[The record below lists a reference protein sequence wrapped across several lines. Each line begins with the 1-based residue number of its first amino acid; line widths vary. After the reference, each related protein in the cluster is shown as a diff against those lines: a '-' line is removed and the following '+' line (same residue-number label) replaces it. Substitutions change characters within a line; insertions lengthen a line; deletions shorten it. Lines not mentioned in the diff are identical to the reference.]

1 MINMQSGAKQV
12 VRFASSPVTLGE
24 PTPTKTYFSYVLCHA
39 LPFFNANRDTWT
51 EATMANSFSSVIDH
65 PHNIEHVQ
73 DKICGHIYDA
83 VFVESTEDTPACIV
97 AASVL
102 YNHVYPDITE
112 DLADEDNPWAVSM
125 ECMFGNIAIWY
136 DGELYTDASEPIVD
150 DLLDNLH
157 GTYEGKPV
165 VRVCGGEDGE
175 VIFSGAALTECPAD
189 EGAVIQDVA
198 TASQVKSLTQHLND
212 MDMPVGQ
219 SGPEPIILPGS
230 QKFNS
235 TDQLEEVVAHLEE
248 GVDEVVVDRGSQKRR
263 VVCRLECNSEEEGQA
278 QMDPVEM
285 FDIEDPSKTPEE
297 EQLRPTL
304 CMVGKSDCMN
314 FDPTEPKDGCA
325 NAIATDDGSCA
336 NYNPGFPL
344 LFGSIEDAAEGQ
356 HIREVYPLFTRAFF
370 DYDVVVYVDGDA
382 EDEAEF
388 VAVIYHW
395 KTIEVYARETF
406 TSLSSLKE
414 WLEEALDELATEIDE
429 EIDEMY
435 KDESELIAAV
445 SKLDMHVV
453 AECIGLCEDEFN
465 EFIDENSELTDAAIT
480 YKLIKAQDATGEG
493 ENDEKDEGTSLL
505 VRGMQLLEEGV
516 RRIGIPYS
524 SESREEIDAQEDNTI
539 VEDTSEGGESN
550 MPEELEEQVAELRE
564 ELAETEATA
573 AQQQEEISEL
583 SGRVEE
589 LTTANDELQTEVEEL
604 TEANE
609 ALEAEKGEVEQE
621 FADFK
626 AEVEQREHER
636 VVAERKEARWAELR
650 EAGLYAN
657 ADEDVQ
663 ERVQSRIAEMEDDEF
678 EDYLTELKAAM
689 PASDSDDAEED
700 EGEEASA
707 EEEAEE
713 EEEVAQEDAEA
724 QEAEQAEDFEP
735 SRAADHDTAD
745 VAGTDPLGNQR
756 TGMGMNVEQR
766 SADDLHSQFERLHGA
781 RAAK

>member
-1 MINMQSGAKQV
+1 MMESGAKQV
-12 VRFASSPVTLGE
+12 MRFASSPVKLGE

-51 EATMANSFSSVIDH
+51 EATIANSFSSVIDH
-65 PHNIEHVQ
+65 PQNIEHVQ
-73 DKICGHIYDA
+73 DKICGHVYDA

-112 DLADEDNPWAVSM
+112 DLASDDNPWAVSM
-125 ECMFGNIAIWY
+125 ECMFGNIAIWH
-136 DGELYTDASEPIVD
+136 DGQLYTDASDPKVD
-150 DLLDNLH
+150 ELLDNMH

-189 EGAVIQDVA
+189 TGAVIQDVA
-198 TASQVKSLTQHLND
+198 TASQVKSLNGHLND
-212 MDMPVGQ
+212 MGMPVGQ

-230 QKFNS
+230 QKFETAN
-235 TDQLEEVVAHLEE
+235 QLEQVVAHLEE
-248 GVDEVVVDRGSQKRR
+248 GVEEVVVDRGNNKRR
-263 VVCRLECNSEEEGQA
+263 VVCHFECGTDEKEGQG

-285 FDIEDPSKTPEE
+285 FDVDDPSKTPEE

-304 CMVGKSDCMN
+304 CMVGESDCMN

-344 LFGSIEDAAEGQ
+344 LFGSVEEAEGQ
-356 HIREVYPLFTRAFF
+356 HVREVYPLFTRAYF

-382 EDEAEF
+382 EDNAEF

-406 TSLSSLKE
+406 TSLSSLKD
-414 WLEEALDELATEIDE
+414 WLEGALEELATEIDE
-429 EIDEMY
+429 ERAEKY
-435 KDESELIAAV
+435 KSESALISAV
-445 SKLDMHVV
+445 SALSMEDV
-453 AECIGLCEDEFN
+453 AECIGLCKDAFN
-465 EFIDENSELTDAAIT
+465 EFVSENAELTDAAMT
-480 YKLIKAQDATGEG
+480 YKLITAHEALERDKNAED
-493 ENDEKDEGTSLL
+493 DEGTSLL
-505 VRGMQLLEEGV
+505 IRGMKLLEQGV
-516 RRIGIPYS
+516 RRIGIQYS
-524 SESREEIDAQEDNTI
+524 SEDREEIDVEEDNTV
-539 VEDTSEGGESN
+539 VEDKSEGGESD
-550 MPEELEEQVAELRE
+550 MPEELEHKVEELRS
-564 ELAETEATA
+564 ELEAAEATA
-573 AQQQEEISEL
+573 TQQQEEIAEL

-589 LTTANDELQTEVEEL
+589 LSTANDELSDKVEEL

-609 ALEAEKGEVEQE
+609 TLEADKEEVEQN

-636 VVAERKEARWAELR
+636 VVAERKDKRWAELR
-650 EAGLYAN
+650 DAGLYAN

-678 EDYLTELKAAM
+678 EDYLNELMAAM
-689 PASDSDDAEED
+689 PASDSDEEDGEASAEED
-700 EGEEASA
+700 GDDEASA
-707 EEEAEE
+707 EEEGEE
-713 EEEVAQEDAEA
+713 EPSEGEA
-724 QEAEQAEDFEP
+724 AEDFQP
-735 SRAADHDTAD
+735 SRAADYDSAD
-745 VAGTDPLGNQR
+745 VAGTDPLGNKR
-756 TGMGMNVEQR
+756 TGMGMNVEQA
-766 SADDLHSQFERLHGA
+766 SADDLHSKFERLHGA
-781 RAAK
+781 RAARA